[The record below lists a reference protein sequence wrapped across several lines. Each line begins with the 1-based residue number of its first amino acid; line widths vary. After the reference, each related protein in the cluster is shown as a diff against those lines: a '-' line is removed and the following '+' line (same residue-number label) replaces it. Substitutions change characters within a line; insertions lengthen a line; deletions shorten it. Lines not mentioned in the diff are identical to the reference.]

1 MSDGLDDI
9 ELPEAAIV
17 RPIRLW
23 TCKQVMSLLIRPNR
37 KCRVLVNFDLNLK
50 DRNYTSQQ
58 SMCHKDGYVVFRN
71 SELLSGNLAKKTL
84 GDGSKKGLFMF
95 DSRSRCRRGSAMY
108 EPPRKALCKMAR

>member
-23 TCKQVMSLLIRPNR
+23 TGKQVMSLLIRPNR
-37 KCRVLVNFDLNLK
+37 KCRVLVNFDLK

-58 SMCHKDGYVVFRN
+58 SMYHKDGYVVFRN
-71 SELLSGNLAKKTL
+71 SELLSGNLAKKPL

-95 DSRSRCRRGSAMY
+95 
-108 EPPRKALCKMAR
+108 